1 MTLTQLIICG
11 LIKTWYNSFMDL
23 PDLPKTHKKQEANS
37 SLKLRE
43 WIKKNPRQ
51 TCSIEMK
58 DTRGKNYLNYS
69 EVDDKQITYAKLIS
83 SDKGV
88 LIRVQGLN
96 GEPDYLWVR
105 NQPAYIVIKYPKSTE
120 WITIENFLYE
130 KDKYKKKS
138 LTHDRAVSISSL
150 SF

>member
-1 MTLTQLIICG
+1 ME
-11 LIKTWYNSFMDL
+11 L
-23 PDLPKTHKKQEANS
+23 PDLPKTHKKQEATS

-43 WIKKNPRQ
+43 WIEKNPRQ

-83 SDKGV
+83 GNKGV
-88 LIRVQGLN
+88 LIRVQGLA
-96 GEPDYLWVR
+96 GEPDYVWMR
-105 NQPAYIVIKYPKSTE
+105 NQQAFIAIKYPKSTE
-120 WITIENFLYE
+120 MITIDNFLYE
-130 KDKYKKKS
+130 KSKGKKS
-138 LTHDRAVSISSL
+138 LTYDRAVAISSV

>member
-1 MTLTQLIICG
+1 ME
-11 LIKTWYNSFMDL
+11 L
-23 PDLPKTHKKQEANS
+23 PDLPKIHKKQEADS

-43 WIKKNPRQ
+43 WIEKNPRT

-69 EVDDKQITYAKLIS
+69 EVGDEQITYAKLIS
-83 SDKGV
+83 SSKGV
-88 LIRVQGLN
+88 LIRVQGLK
-96 GEPDYLWVR
+96 GEPDYVWMR
-105 NQPAYIVIKYPKSTE
+105 NQPAYIAIRYPKSIE
-120 WITIENFLYE
+120 LITIENFLYE

-138 LTHDRAVSISSL
+138 ITYDRAQSISSI